1 MIRSIPGDLE
11 RSTGMHFPD
20 LWYFE
25 SVLRSWDQRKRVYGE
40 PVFAGPHWHD
50 EMGSAGPRLYNVS
63 AILCLP

>member
-1 MIRSIPGDLE
+1 
-11 RSTGMHFPD
+11 MHFPD